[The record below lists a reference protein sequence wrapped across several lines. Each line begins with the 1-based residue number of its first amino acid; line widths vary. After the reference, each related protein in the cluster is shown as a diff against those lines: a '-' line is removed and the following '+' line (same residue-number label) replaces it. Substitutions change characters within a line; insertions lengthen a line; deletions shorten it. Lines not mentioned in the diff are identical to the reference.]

1 MFVPTCSHGNPSHF
15 PCRLSNEGLSAVDYA
30 RQEGKQ
36 EVLEYLEAA
45 AASQEQEKEKYI
57 IVKDVSLI
65 NS

>member
-1 MFVPTCSHGNPSHF
+1 M
-15 PCRLSNEGLSAVDYA
+15 DYA
-30 RQEGKQ
+30 RQEGQQ

-45 AASQEQEKEKYI
+45 AAAQEQDKEKYI